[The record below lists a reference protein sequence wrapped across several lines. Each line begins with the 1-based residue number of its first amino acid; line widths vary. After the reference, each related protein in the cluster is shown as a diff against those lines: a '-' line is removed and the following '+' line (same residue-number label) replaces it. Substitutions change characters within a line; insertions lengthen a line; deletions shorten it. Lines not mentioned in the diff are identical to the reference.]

1 MPTCGGEAK
10 SRITARQTVG
20 ENPKSLLKYWGMS
33 REAILGHMARRE
45 RRASPLW
52 GCKERATPP
61 DGPRWPR
68 PEGCAAFWAVLRCSS
83 VADPRGVCSL
93 VAPCNS
99 PKIDATRHTPIF
111 QQALREPLIKWEGH
125 LLEAIGP
132 FFKARAKRQ
141 YPQRSCPSEQRGKT
155 AQALPALSGCTEKR
169 PGAALAPQSQPMRD
183 APASPPCPR
192 PLLSATNAP
201 PI

>member
-1 MPTCGGEAK
+1 MAVAGGRASLRVLPLRSRLEKRPNRFQQMPFPFN
-10 SRITARQTVG
+10 QWF
-20 ENPKSLLKYWGMS
+20 PKSLLKYWGMS

-111 QQALREPLIKWEGH
+111 QQA
-125 LLEAIGP
+125 
-132 FFKARAKRQ
+132 
-141 YPQRSCPSEQRGKT
+141 
-155 AQALPALSGCTEKR
+155 
-169 PGAALAPQSQPMRD
+169 
-183 APASPPCPR
+183 PR
-192 PLLSATNAP
+192 PKISEKPACRSAGAIRWVFGTNLRP
-201 PI
+201 FPEYSPRL

>member
-1 MPTCGGEAK
+1 LHSKEAAGKAAMQEHPSWAVTAEPTKPPASFQCNPEGWKRLGRFSALLARARPLRVLPLRSRLEKRPNRFQQMPFPFN
-10 SRITARQTVG
+10 QWF
-20 ENPKSLLKYWGMS
+20 PKSLLKYWGMS

-111 QQALREPLIKWEGH
+111 QQALSS
-125 LLEAIGP
+125 LL
-132 FFKARAKRQ
+132 K
-141 YPQRSCPSEQRGKT
+141 
-155 AQALPALSGCTEKR
+155 
-169 PGAALAPQSQPMRD
+169 
-183 APASPPCPR
+183 
-192 PLLSATNAP
+192 
-201 PI
+201 